1 MSQPCTLGAAGRW
14 LPPPRAAAAAPLRR
28 LTHSPSRLP
37 ARLCFFPPPLPE
49 TLGVEAGACAVRWQ
63 PGALAQSPA
72 GRPPHH
78 HHPPPPP
85 VHPGHRTPAR
95 TAGPP
100 RRCAARSPSPP
111 PSPPARAAPALS
123 PSAPSPARGS
133 GHAAAVAASGRAGG
147 GGGSGS
153 RSGSRP
159 ASPSAGRLGECQRR
173 GGKEWRAGGRGG
185 APRCIPRVPLSPFPP
200 GPGLPLRGRGLSP
213 PPRPAAPAPICCC
226 PSPRLPGPNPLP
238 LSPPQLPASLPFPAR
253 RRLGP
258 ALPAGAR
265 RGLPA
270 RPPSRRRGLTAGA
283 GGGCLVGEAAAAASL
298 AWGDGADC
306 QGPALR

>member
-78 HHPPPPP
+78 HH
-85 VHPGHRTPAR
+85 H
-95 TAGPP
+95 PP
-100 RRCAARSPSPP
+100 RRRYIRVTARPPARPVPRGAARLAPPPPP

-213 PPRPAAPAPICCC
+213 PAPARRPGSHLLLSLP
-226 PSPRLPGPNPLP
+226 PSPRAE
-238 LSPPQLPASLPFPAR
+238 PASPQPSATSRVSALPVPPPPRPRSPRRGEEGAAR
-253 RRLGP
+253 PP
-258 ALPAGAR
+258 ALPPPGPHG
-265 RGLPA
+265 RGGGRVFGWRSGGRCLP
-270 RPPSRRRGLTAGA
+270 RLGRRR
-283 GGGCLVGEAAAAASL
+283 
-298 AWGDGADC
+298 
-306 QGPALR
+306 